1 MIDDLFYVCFDWMK
15 SRFAGLGQACARR
28 HRKHRMA
35 KGGGGGGGIT
45 LDEKVKVCVCV
56 TLIHNEL
63 CPHKDR

>member
-35 KGGGGGGGIT
+35 KGGGGGGGGGVT
-45 LDEKVKVCVCV
+45 LD
-56 TLIHNEL
+56 
-63 CPHKDR
+63 